1 MMFWGCI
8 VSSALVGA
16 GTGLVIFI
24 LLWQTTRVLVQKLIV
39 LCIGLIIITLI
50 KMLVRDLRDSPTF
63 LCVCCDVHAF
73 HRQPFSSLRYFRVAR
88 DKLQVLLFQG
98 AVSDPTSRC

>member
-1 MMFWGCI
+1 MFWGCI

-50 KMLVRDLRDSPTF
+50 KMLVRDLRDSPSFYVFVVMCTLFIAKTF
-63 LCVCCDVHAF
+63 FFLAI
-73 HRQPFSSLRYFRVAR
+73 FSGS
-88 DKLQVLLFQG
+88 
-98 AVSDPTSRC
+98 S

>member
-50 KMLVRDLRDSPTF
+50 KTLVRDLRDSPFFYVFVVMCTLFVAKTLFF
-63 LCVCCDVHAF
+63 LAI
-73 HRQPFSSLRYFRVAR
+73 FSGS
-88 DKLQVLLFQG
+88 
-98 AVSDPTSRC
+98 S

>member
-39 LCIGLIIITLI
+39 LCMIGLIIIALI
-50 KMLVRDLRDSPTF
+50 KTLVRDLRDSPFFYVFVVMCTLFIAKTLFF
-63 LCVCCDVHAF
+63 LAI
-73 HRQPFSSLRYFRVAR
+73 FSGSL
-88 DKLQVLLFQG
+88 
-98 AVSDPTSRC
+98 

>member
-1 MMFWGCI
+1 MFWGCI

-50 KMLVRDLRDSPTF
+50 KTLVRDLRDSPFFYVFVVMCTLFVAKTLFF
-63 LCVCCDVHAF
+63 LAI
-73 HRQPFSSLRYFRVAR
+73 FSGS
-88 DKLQVLLFQG
+88 
-98 AVSDPTSRC
+98 S

>member
-50 KMLVRDLRDSPTF
+50 KMLVRDLRDSPSFYVFVVMCTLFIANPF
-63 LCVCCDVHAF
+63 L
-73 HRQPFSSLRYFRVAR
+73 
-88 DKLQVLLFQG
+88 
-98 AVSDPTSRC
+98 RCNIFG

>member
-1 MMFWGCI
+1 MFWGCI

-50 KMLVRDLRDSPTF
+50 KMLVRDLRDSPSFYVFVVMCTLFIAKTLFF
-63 LCVCCDVHAF
+63 LAI
-73 HRQPFSSLRYFRVAR
+73 FSGS
-88 DKLQVLLFQG
+88 
-98 AVSDPTSRC
+98 S

>member
-63 LCVCCDVHAF
+63 YVFVVMCTLFIANPFLPCDIF
-73 HRQPFSSLRYFRVAR
+73 
-88 DKLQVLLFQG
+88 G
-98 AVSDPTSRC
+98 

>member
-1 MMFWGCI
+1 M
-8 VSSALVGA
+8 SSALVGA

-50 KMLVRDLRDSPTF
+50 KTLVRDLRDSPFFYVFVVMCTLFIAKTLFF
-63 LCVCCDVHAF
+63 LAI
-73 HRQPFSSLRYFRVAR
+73 FSGS
-88 DKLQVLLFQG
+88 
-98 AVSDPTSRC
+98 S

>member
-50 KMLVRDLRDSPTF
+50 KMLVRDLRDSPSFYVFVVMCTLFIAKTLFF
-63 LCVCCDVHAF
+63 LAI
-73 HRQPFSSLRYFRVAR
+73 FSGS
-88 DKLQVLLFQG
+88 
-98 AVSDPTSRC
+98 S

>member
-8 VSSALVGA
+8 VSSAVVGA

-50 KMLVRDLRDSPTF
+50 KMLVRDLRDSPSFYVFVVMCTLFIAKTLFF
-63 LCVCCDVHAF
+63 LAI
-73 HRQPFSSLRYFRVAR
+73 FSGS
-88 DKLQVLLFQG
+88 
-98 AVSDPTSRC
+98 S

>member
-1 MMFWGCI
+1 M
-8 VSSALVGA
+8 SSALVGA

-50 KMLVRDLRDSPTF
+50 KMLVRDLRDSPSFYVFVVMCTLFIAKTLFF
-63 LCVCCDVHAF
+63 LAI
-73 HRQPFSSLRYFRVAR
+73 FSGS
-88 DKLQVLLFQG
+88 
-98 AVSDPTSRC
+98 S